1 MNKMMTVVNEMVMS
15 LGVKYNFS
23 GEEAVRW
30 LENGGVLSSMSPEKL
45 KLTPVLKVK
54 EKKVREKKLKVNVS
68 EVEVDKVEVDKV
80 EVEVKKEKVE
90 VKKEKVEK
98 EKVVKEK
105 VEKEKVVKEKVKAVK
120 EEKFP
125 YPLPFNGKNNMEFCQ
140 GIRINQGLYTQCE
153 NKKGE
158 KVYCTRC
165 EKETDKSGKPEGGT
179 MEERMNV
186 GILDYKDE
194 KGRTPQNYLKVLE
207 RLKIERTQVEEE
219 LLKRGMEAI
228 NEIHWEKKEV
238 KRGRKPTNTEK
249 EEKEEKKKGR
259 PKKEKKEVEVEVEDL
274 FANLVAKVKEE
285 SESQSEKEE
294 GEEEE
299 ETIEV
304 KRFEHKGLKY
314 LKSSTGVI
322 YDLEQE
328 EVGKWDEV
336 KQEIIFFDLKEEE
349 EEEYEE

>member
-68 EVEVDKVEVDKV
+68 EVEVEKVEVDKV
-80 EVEVKKEKVE
+80 EVEVEKVE
-90 VKKEKVEK
+90 VKKEKVVK

-105 VEKEKVVKEKVKAVK
+105 VVKEKVVKEKVVK

>member
-68 EVEVDKVEVDKV
+68 EVEVEKVEVDKV
-80 EVEVKKEKVE
+80 EVEVEKVE
-90 VKKEKVEK
+90 VKKEKV
-98 EKVVKEK
+98 VKEK
-105 VEKEKVVKEKVKAVK
+105 VVK